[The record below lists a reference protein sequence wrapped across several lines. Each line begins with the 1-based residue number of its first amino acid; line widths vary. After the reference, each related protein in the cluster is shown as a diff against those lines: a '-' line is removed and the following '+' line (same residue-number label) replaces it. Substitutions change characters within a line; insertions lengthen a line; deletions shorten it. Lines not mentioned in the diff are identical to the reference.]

1 MAKRSAS
8 QELLEFEIRFYE
20 RLLDAHPDFSDALAA
35 LGNAYTRSGL
45 PDKGLAVDLK
55 LIDLRPHDPVA
66 WYNLACSYAL
76 TKQPDKALTTLGR
89 AVELGY
95 DDFAYLMKD
104 PHLASLRRL
113 PALQQLLRQRRSSP
127 LPSATSA

>member
-20 RLLDAHPDFSDALAA
+20 RLLEEHPQFSDALAA

-45 PDKGLAVDLK
+45 YDKGLA
-55 LIDLRPHDPVA
+55 IDLTLTQLKPEDSIA

-76 TKQPDKALTTLGR
+76 TKQPDEALRILGR
-89 AVELGY
+89 ALELGY
-95 DDFAYLMKD
+95 DDVAYLLRD
-104 PHLASLRRL
+104 PDLASVRQS
-113 PALQQLLRQRRSSP
+113 PALRALLKQRLASASS
-127 LPSATSA
+127 SASS